1 MFKFAKQNLVK
12 SPLRS
17 FLMLFGFTFMMVIIS
32 LAATMQDVMT
42 AYYVYQYERR
52 TEHIDLEM
60 TIGTNAEARYF
71 STRDLNNLQLNNH
84 ANVFKIDTIT
94 QESTYLTLMA
104 TNEADFE
111 LLYGQYYS
119 LLEDE
124 IILTET
130 AAKTLGLN
138 QTDRLTLTLGSG
150 NLTFTVK
157 AIIPDYGVFQGEK
170 GFIRHDPHVATLLK
184 TLLPSLSNYPDSF
197 FTNFN
202 NSVYFDTIDITS
214 TIEVVSAMNSYQQLD
229 FKVSIPSNYI
239 KQLINRAVSLFQ
251 LMLIFI
257 GITIFLLIQTT
268 YALVFKEKEHMLTT
282 IQLLGGSLRFGFGL
296 WVIEMGILT
305 IPAFFLAYGFT
316 YGIIQI
322 GMWVL
327 LPGLLY
333 PLSWLPVL
341 MSLSVVWGLFAIT
354 ILYYSL
360 RWHSK
365 TEINRL
371 KFIPSKQTDWS
382 VHMIIVSVGLSIYA
396 LLNRGSLND
405 TLIRL
410 VVTILIASSVIL
422 VIHLL
427 VGCGLKLL
435 KQKPYT
441 YLFKMSDNKKS
452 LHRFLVL
459 SLTTIVSITLLIQT
473 TGYIQL
479 KANHIRR
486 EYQADLVLSNVL
498 RQMDVVQTEVSNMP
512 EVNGST
518 PVGIYRNVKITPSG
532 QTFQAVYAIDPA
544 KIPEYFGMIAVQNSL
559 ETFIQSHEPAIWLP
573 MRYQAVYDIK
583 VGDIITLD
591 INPSYNQVSL
601 KVIGFFDEA
610 VGNTAFINTHQFIG
624 YEGLKQTHLLIKTD
638 EVKTVQ
644 TKLMN
649 QYGSKLYYV
658 YDFQAGAKALS
669 DEVIQSMHYATVISF
684 VILAGLFL
692 SLLNQGILLLDE
704 LKTNYMRVSILG
716 LSFKQLATYIWIE
729 GLVIACTLTL
739 SASILLRLL
748 NPLIKPLLLIF
759 NEYEKI
765 TFQSNDFLLGL
776 CLGNHLI
783 LLTRLFY
790 IRKLKQMNIVSV
802 LKMHDL
808 N

>member
-32 LAATMQDVMT
+32 LATTMQDVMRQ
-42 AYYVYQYERR
+42 YYIYQYERR

-60 TIGTNAEARYF
+60 TIGTNSEARYF
-71 STRDLNNLQLNNH
+71 STRDLNELALNNH
-84 ANVFKIDTIT
+84 ATVFKIDTMT
-94 QESTYLTLMA
+94 EENTYLTLMA

-119 LLEDE
+119 LLENE

-130 AAKTLGLN
+130 TANRLGLK
-138 QTDRLTLTLGSG
+138 QSETLTLTIGSG
-150 NLTFTVK
+150 HLTFIVK
-157 AIIPDYGVFQGEK
+157 DIIPDYGVFQGEK

-197 FTNFN
+197 FINFN
-202 NSVYFDTIDITS
+202 NTVYFDTNDIAS
-214 TIEVVSAMNSYQQLD
+214 TIQVMSSIPSYQQLD
-229 FKVSIPSNYI
+229 FKVSIPTNYI
-239 KQLINRAVSLFQ
+239 NQLINRAVSLFQ
-251 LMLIFI
+251 LMLLFI
-257 GITIFLLIQTT
+257 GVTVFLLIQTT
-268 YALVFKEKEHMLTT
+268 YALVFKEKEQMLST

-296 WVIEMGILT
+296 WVIEMGLLT
-305 IPAFFLAYGFT
+305 IPAFFLAYGLT
-316 YGIIQI
+316 YGIIQM

-327 LPGLLY
+327 LPGLSY
-333 PLSWLPVL
+333 PLSWLSVL
-341 MSLSVVWGLFAIT
+341 ISLSLVWGLFAIT
-354 ILYYSL
+354 ILYYSV
-360 RWHSK
+360 RWHTK
-365 TEINRL
+365 TEITRL
-371 KFIPSKQTDWS
+371 KFVPSKRVSWL
-382 VHMIIVSVGLSIYA
+382 VHIIIVSFGLGIYA

-410 VVTILIASSVIL
+410 VIIVLIAYSVIL
-422 VIHLL
+422 LIHPL
-427 VGCGLKLL
+427 GGYGLKLF
-435 KQKPYT
+435 KQQPYT
-441 YLFKMSDNKKS
+441 FLFKMSDNKKS
-452 LHRFLVL
+452 LYRFLIL

-498 RQMDVVQTEVSNMP
+498 RQMDVVQTEVSAIP
-512 EVNGST
+512 EVSNST
-518 PVGIYRNVKITPSG
+518 PVGIYRNVKIMPTD
-532 QTFQAVYAIDPA
+532 QTFQAIYAIDPA
-544 KIPEYFGMIAVQNSL
+544 KITEYFGMVAVQNSL
-559 ETFIQSHEPAIWLP
+559 DDFIHSHEPAIWLP
-573 MRYQAVYDIK
+573 MRYQAVYGLK
-583 VGDIITLD
+583 VGDTITLD
-591 INPSYNQVSL
+591 INPSFEQVSL

-610 VGNTAFINTHQFIG
+610 VGNTAFINLHQYVG

-638 EVKTVQ
+638 DVKTVQ

-649 QYGSKLYYV
+649 EYGSRLYYV

-692 SLLNQGILLLDE
+692 SLLNQGILLFDE

-716 LSFKQLATYIWIE
+716 FSFKQIATYIGFE
-729 GLVIACTLTL
+729 GIVIASTLTL
-739 SASILLRLL
+739 SSSILLMLL
-748 NPLIKPLLLIF
+748 NPLIKPLLLLF

-765 TFQSNDFLLGL
+765 VFAPNDFLIGL
-776 CLGNHLI
+776 CLGNLLI
-783 LLTRLFY
+783 LFTRFFY
-790 IRKLKQMNIVSV
+790 IRKLSQMNIVSV